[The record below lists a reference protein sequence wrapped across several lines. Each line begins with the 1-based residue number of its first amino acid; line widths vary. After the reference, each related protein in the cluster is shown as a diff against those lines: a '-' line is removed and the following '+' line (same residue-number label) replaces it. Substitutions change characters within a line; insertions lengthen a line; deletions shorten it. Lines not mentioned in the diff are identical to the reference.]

1 LEFIDT
7 LSNLPPAYYWLA
19 FFSTFLGL
27 LIMGLTNRV
36 VIFYDLDDFLISLS
50 PPGSLIVTIGFI
62 LYFGE
67 GTHAAEISAIVGTIF
82 LLIAII
88 AIFVSSI
95 RHNGLLIGLVVGSF
109 KLIASLLIV
118 TLAVSLIER
127 FMNPASRM
135 SRLSYVL
142 LFGLLG
148 WVLYR
153 MINGEK
159 VMQRRL
165 ALGTG

>member
-1 LEFIDT
+1 MDT
-7 LSNLPPAYYWLA
+7 LSNLPPAYYWGA
-19 FFSTFLGL
+19 FFVTFFGL
-27 LIMGLTNRV
+27 LIMGITNRV
-36 VIFYDLDDFLISLS
+36 VIFYDLDDFIISLS
-50 PPGSLIVTIGFI
+50 PLGSVIITTGFI

-67 GTHAAEISAIVGTIF
+67 GTRAAEISAVVGLIV

-88 AIFVSSI
+88 AIFVSSV
-95 RHNGLLIGLVVGSF
+95 RHNGLLTGLIVGSF

-118 TLAVSLIER
+118 CLTFSLIER